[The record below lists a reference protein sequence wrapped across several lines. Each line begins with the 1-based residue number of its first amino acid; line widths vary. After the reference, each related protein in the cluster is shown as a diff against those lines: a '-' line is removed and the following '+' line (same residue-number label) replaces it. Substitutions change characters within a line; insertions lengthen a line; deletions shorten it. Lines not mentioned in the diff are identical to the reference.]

1 MPTILRRP
9 GWLLPSL
16 NHACRVLILPFL
28 LGGAGLPSHA
38 KETWTE
44 VKSPNFVA
52 YTNAGEDEARKALVG
67 FEGIR
72 SVFGKVF
79 PGLRV
84 DAPKPMFVVVV
95 GSEASMAT
103 FLPKSFEGKH
113 PTRPAGVFI
122 SGMDRN
128 YAILRSDI
136 NLQVDQPYF
145 VVFHEYTHSIIHLN
159 FPGLPTWL
167 DEGIADFYGATEI
180 RSGKVFLGRVPEDR
194 LATIRRLPRLPLETL
209 LTVTHASPYYQEGDR
224 TGIFYAESWALVHYL
239 FMDEQAKKAGLLQAY
254 MKAYSRETDPLSAA
268 RSGFG
273 DLAKFEE
280 TLGHYI
286 RRPTLAFWNLPLTVS
301 QSDKDFEKRPLD
313 AAEALVIRAEFLQHA
328 GQEEA
333 ARPLLAQA
341 LALNPQSPA
350 AHVAQGMGAKLRGE
364 GALARASFKEAVRL
378 GSGDFRPYYYLA
390 QLAQEG
396 PGSGADDSAQI
407 MAWLDS
413 ARRLRPDFPDIH
425 MALSRQYEQQ
435 RDVAGALREGKAGV
449 ALDPA
454 NLFNRVNLGYACLN
468 LDLEDEAKA
477 IGEQLNRIARTQ
489 DERILA
495 DRYGAHLAEHLS
507 QKRARA
513 LERLE
518 VGGAQGRPSTV
529 EVQQARPLKF
539 SLPSHLAP
547 LGAEVMQLAAEGKIQ
562 EAVAKVQ
569 KALAQAKYP
578 YDRKALKA
586 LLDSLESRNS
596 KK

>member
-1 MPTILRRP
+1 M
-9 GWLLPSL
+9 
-16 NHACRVLILPFL
+16 
-28 LGGAGLPSHA
+28 
-38 KETWTE
+38 ETWTE

-72 SVFGKVF
+72 SVFGHVF

-95 GSEASMAT
+95 GGEASMAT
-103 FLPKSFEGKH
+103 FLPKAFEGKH
-113 PTRPAGVFI
+113 PKRPAGVFI

-209 LTVTHASPYYQEGDR
+209 LTVTHTSPYYQEGDR

-341 LALNPQSPA
+341 LALNPQNPA
-350 AHVAQGMGAKLRGE
+350 VQVAQGMGAHLRGDR
-364 GALARASFKEAVRL
+364 ALARASFKEALRL
-378 GSGDFRPYYYLA
+378 GSGDFRSYYYLA
-390 QLAQEG
+390 QLAEAG
-396 PGSGADDSAQI
+396 PGSGAEDSAQI
-407 MAWLDS
+407 LAWLES

-435 RDVAGALREGKAGV
+435 RDAAGVLREGKAGV
-449 ALDPA
+449 ALDPS

-477 IGEQLNRIARTQ
+477 IGEQLNRLARTQ
-489 DERILA
+489 DERMLA
-495 DRYGAHLAEHLS
+495 DRFGASLAEHLS
-507 QKRARA
+507 RKRARA

-518 VGGAQGRPSTV
+518 VGGAQGSPSTV
-529 EVQQARPLKF
+529 KVPQARPLKF

-547 LGAEVMQLAAEGKIQ
+547 LGAEVLKLAAEGKVS

-569 KALAQAKYP
+569 KAMAQAKYP

-586 LLDSLESRNS
+586 LLDSLESRNP